1 MNDTP
6 ETTAEE
12 PRRFPGRYVLASMLG
27 VLFLVFALLILPVVY
42 KAQTATRVP
51 TDGYEIV
58 NTYPHDPEAF
68 TQGFLYADLGGDV
81 EPAFFE
87 STGLNGRSSLRRVDI
102 ETGEV
107 LQKVDVPDRHFAEGL
122 ALIDRK
128 LYQLTWKGG
137 FGYIYDARSFQKIG
151 TFPLPMDKRT
161 RRPIE
166 GWGLTTDGE
175 SLIVS
180 DGSDKIRFLDPNDRF
195 VVTKEIAVRDG
206 DRLVLLLNEL
216 EFIQQEIWAN
226 VWKSDSIVRINPK
239 NGKIRG
245 FIDLDGLKP
254 TEKSY
259 SRDDLLSGRA
269 SESVLNGIAF
279 DRKRQRVF
287 VTGKLWPSV
296 FEIRVTGRR

>member
-1 MNDTP
+1 MAVNVAIVGATGNVGT
-6 ETTAEE
+6 E
-12 PRRFPGRYVLASMLG
+12 MLE
-27 VLFLVFALLILPVVY
+27 ILS
-42 KAQTATRVP
+42 
-51 TDGYEIV
+51 
-58 NTYPHDPEAF
+58 EA
-68 TQGFLYADLGGDV
+68 
-81 EPAFFE
+81 
-87 STGLNGRSSLRRVDI
+87 DI

-122 ALIDRK
+122 TLIDRK